1 MTEKKILD
9 IEDLMLDYGEMTSFD
24 FDSDTYKEVK
34 AIQDLEKKKKKKAP
48 VAFKYGKFDLVD
60 LFHSFISEKGCQNSR
75 RGQILWNQVCGCV
88 YI

>member
-34 AIQDLEKKKKKKAP
+34 AIQDLENEAYKKAP

-60 LFHSFISEKGCQNSR
+60 LFHSFIFEKGC
-75 RGQILWNQVCGCV
+75 
-88 YI
+88 